1 MLSFINMKCPACE
14 SVYTLSVEELN
25 IVLLFKC
32 YECGQ
37 HNVYVAGNVLQL
49 DQKIMTEGTDE
60 EKKKHIVETVQLFA
74 CEFAVNVF
82 GNIDRI
88 INVNVEVD
96 LGQGRRKRRR
106 VKRKSMQR
114 KEISGGQ
121 EIHGE
126 IRPSPSITHKNAPE
140 ISAEE
145 LRDFVKIDLNLID
158 KKWYFDKFFSVKNNY
173 RFGP

>member
-37 HNVYVAGNVLQL
+37 HNVYVAGNVLAL
-49 DQKIMTEGTDE
+49 DQEKMTEGTDE

-74 CEFAVNVF
+74 CEFAGNVF

-96 LGQGRRKRRR
+96 LEKQGRRKKRR

-114 KEISGGQ
+114 KEISGTQ
-121 EIHGE
+121 EIHGS
-126 IRPSPSITHKNAPE
+126 RPLPSVTCKNAPE
-140 ISAEE
+140 ITEE
-145 LRDFVKIDLNLID
+145 EVRDFVKIDLNLID
-158 KKWYFDKFFSVKNNY
+158 KKSHFDRFFSGKNN
-173 RFGP
+173 